1 MSLIKNLFHNGEG
14 DPLIH
19 SMGLMMEAIALH
31 AIQVDED
38 KHARFQAAIR
48 AHARE
53 LITRDI
59 TPRQALVATGAAIQ
73 TLETFARDTEWHIKR
88 RTQELSAI
96 AGLLAAELTAVCEG
110 NQRAAAGMYDL
121 ETQMVAAFQMDQIP
135 ALRRKLE
142 QCLATIRMKTP
153 PAVLVAPAFE
163 NGASPEGA
171 PVLRAEVKTFA
182 GDQDPVTGLPGRD
195 SAILAIETAIQTN
208 SYAAAMPV
216 VVDRIETI
224 NSRFGASSGTEM
236 LLAMIQIL
244 AQKLGQA
251 DPIFRW
257 QGSGFLVLLQRPGSV
272 QVMQQEM
279 ERRLRGRNPLEC
291 AGCHRTGCFGGDAVH
306 GDSFGPTSG
315 AGAFR
320 RLKRKSCGSSTR

>member
-1 MSLIKNLFHNGEG
+1 MSLIKNLFHNGDG
-14 DPLIH
+14 DPLLH

-31 AIQVDED
+31 AVQLDED
-38 KHARFQAAIR
+38 KHTRFQTAIR

-53 LITRDI
+53 LITRDT

-96 AGLLAAELTAVCEG
+96 AGLLASELTAFCEG
-110 NQRAAAGMYDL
+110 NQRAVAGMYDL
-121 ETQMVAAFQMDQIP
+121 ETQMLAAFQSDQIP

-142 QCLATIRMKTP
+142 QCLATIRTKSPVAIPATPAPDTGAPIEGP
-153 PAVLVAPAFE
+153 PAPRV
-163 NGASPEGA
+163 
-171 PVLRAEVKTFA
+171 EVKAFT
-182 GDQDPVTGLPGRD
+182 GEHDPVTGLLGKD
-195 SAILAIETAIQTN
+195 SAQQAIETAIRTN

-224 NSRFGASSGTEM
+224 NSRFGASCGTEM

-244 AQKLGQA
+244 AQRLGQS

-257 QGSGFLVLLQRPGSV
+257 HGSGFLVLLQRPGSV
-272 QVMQQEM
+272 QVMHQEM
-279 ERRLRGRNPLEC
+279 EGRLRGRVEHTVTLGGRTVLLPGSFSWTVLPLWELT
-291 AGCHRTGCFGGDAVH
+291 AHQANQQIE
-306 GDSFGPTSG
+306 SFLRRQG
-315 AGAFR
+315 A
-320 RLKRKSCGSSTR
+320 